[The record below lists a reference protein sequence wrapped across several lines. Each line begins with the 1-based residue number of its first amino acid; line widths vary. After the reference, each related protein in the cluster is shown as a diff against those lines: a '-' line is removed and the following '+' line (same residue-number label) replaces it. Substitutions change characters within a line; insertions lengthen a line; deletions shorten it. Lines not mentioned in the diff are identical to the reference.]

1 MTESVMTD
9 LPTPLAQAHRRPD
22 SQWWLSLGL
31 SLIGLAVSAYLTWI
45 KLTGKVASCGSVGD
59 CESVNSSRYAEIAG
73 IPIALLGALGFLA
86 VLALLVAESR
96 SPSLAEGAR
105 LALFGISLIG
115 TLYSAY
121 LSYIEVA
128 VLRAV
133 CPYCVISA
141 IAMTAILVLGILRLR
156 MAGSDA

>member
-1 MTESVMTD
+1 MTD
-9 LPTPLAQAHRRPD
+9 RLAPPAQTDRPD
-22 SQWWLSLGL
+22 VRWWVSLGL
-31 SLIGLAVSAYLTWI
+31 SLIGLAVSTYLTWI
-45 KLTGKVASCGSVGD
+45 KLTGTVASCGSIGD

-73 IPIALLGALGFLA
+73 VPIALLGALGYVA
-86 VLALLVAESR
+86 ILALMGLELR
-96 SPSLAEGAR
+96 FPRMAEGAR
-105 LALFGISLIG
+105 LTVFGVSLIG

-156 MAGSDA
+156 SADSDA